1 MNRIK
6 IKGLVIFIAMVA
18 MLNPFPVE
26 AKAGKRI
33 GVLLWSE
40 EPRYIEAKNGIM
52 EQLREEG
59 FGEPAVK
66 FIMENAGGNKAD
78 LAEIV
83 QKFSAAKMDLII
95 SIGTTATISVTREI
109 KDVPVVFS
117 MVYDPVEVNIAQT
130 WKNSGNNTT
139 GASPLVPMSKLMDTL
154 KRFAPAKRLAVL
166 YTPAE
171 KNSVVQLKGLLR
183 AQSDFQLEI
192 VPVPLTNS
200 EEVALVLPEVIRT
213 VDAIYLSGSSVIGK
227 TISMIVDL
235 ATKAKVVTI
244 THLDDLVSEGV
255 LLGVC
260 ANPYAV
266 GRLAAR
272 KAAKVLKGAKPAS
285 IPIETPENL
294 DLMINLKTAKAG
306 QFKITPSFMK
316 SVTKV
321 IE

>member
-6 IKGLVIFIAMVA
+6 TQWLVILISVVA
-18 MLNPFPVE
+18 MTPLLSVE
-26 AKAGKRI
+26 VRAEKRI

-40 EPRYIEAKNGIM
+40 EHRYIEAKNGIM
-52 EQLREEG
+52 EQLRKDG

-66 FIMENAGGNKAD
+66 FIIENAGGNKAT
-78 LAEIV
+78 LSEIV
-83 QKFSAAKMDLII
+83 QVFAAAKMDMII
-95 SIGTTATISVTREI
+95 SIGTTAAIAVTREI

-117 MVYDPVEVNIAQT
+117 MVYDPVEVNIAQQ

-139 GASPLVPMSKLMDTL
+139 GASPKVPMSKLMAVL
-154 KRFAPAKRLAVL
+154 KMFAPVKRLAVL

-171 KNSVVQLKGLLR
+171 KNSVVQLKELLSV
-183 AQSDFQLEI
+183 QSDFQVEV

-200 EEVALVLPEVIRT
+200 EEVALILPEVIRT
-213 VDAIYLSGSSVIGK
+213 VDAIYLSGSSIVGK
-227 TISMIVDL
+227 TTSVIVDL

-244 THLDDLVSEGV
+244 THLDDLAKEGV

-272 KAAKVLKGAKPAS
+272 KAVKVLKGAKPSS
-285 IPIETPENL
+285 IPIETLKNL
-294 DLMINLKTAKAG
+294 DLIINRKTVKAG
-306 QFKITPSFMK
+306 QFKIPPSFMK
-316 SVTKV
+316 SATKV

>member
-6 IKGLVIFIAMVA
+6 IHGLVIFIALVA
-18 MLNPFPVE
+18 MINPLSLE
-26 AKAGKRI
+26 ARAEKRI

-40 EPRYIEAKNGIM
+40 EPRYIETKNGVM
-52 EQLREEG
+52 EQLRKEG
-59 FGEPAVK
+59 FREPAVK
-66 FIMENAGGNKAD
+66 LTIENAGGNKAK

-83 QKFSAAKMDLII
+83 QKFATAKMDLII
-95 SIGTTATISVTREI
+95 SIGTTATIPVTREI

-117 MVYDPVEVNIAQT
+117 MVYDPVEVNIAKT
-130 WKNSGNNTT
+130 WKSSGNNTT
-139 GASPLVPMSKLMDTL
+139 GASSRVPMSKLVDTL
-154 KRFAPAKRLAVL
+154 KRFTPVKRLAVL

-171 KNSVVQLKGLLR
+171 ENSVVQLKELIG
-183 AQSDFQLEI
+183 AQSEFQLEI

-200 EEVALVLPEVIRT
+200 EEVALILPEVIRT
-213 VDAIYLSGSSVIGK
+213 VDAIYLSGSSVVGK
-227 TISMIVDL
+227 TIAMIVDL

-260 ANPYAV
+260 ANPHAV

-272 KAAKVLKGAKPAS
+272 KAVKVLKGAKPSS
-285 IPIETPENL
+285 IPIETLKHL
-294 DLMINLKTAKAG
+294 DLIINIKTAKAG
-306 QFKITPSFMK
+306 QFKIPPSFMK